1 MCQVQDLHTPLHS
14 FLGFIQEPSALQ
26 LVSAS
31 CNCVIDTDS
40 HHNWFPSLKWQPC
53 SFRADGLDAW
63 NSACPMT
70 RKLRKGGR
78 FLLHA
83 PFCLD
88 WDGSSA
94 MGNCVKHIALHLCL
108 VHFWGRAIS
117 GHRNHHGTGMR
128 EWDRAIGASSA
139 GLPLSLRGQDPDS
152 YGNYMCM
159 SGENVHTV
167 VWEIRVNAEREIKW
181 HLCCCFQ
188 SHRA

>member
-1 MCQVQDLHTPLHS
+1 MSYLSLACPLCLPGISYAFSPLCSFFSNCDFLLMCQVQDLHTPLHS
-14 FLGFIQEPSALQ
+14 FLGFIQERSALQ

-108 VHFWGRAIS
+108 VHF
-117 GHRNHHGTGMR
+117 
-128 EWDRAIGASSA
+128 
-139 GLPLSLRGQDPDS
+139 
-152 YGNYMCM
+152 
-159 SGENVHTV
+159 
-167 VWEIRVNAEREIKW
+167 
-181 HLCCCFQ
+181 
-188 SHRA
+188 